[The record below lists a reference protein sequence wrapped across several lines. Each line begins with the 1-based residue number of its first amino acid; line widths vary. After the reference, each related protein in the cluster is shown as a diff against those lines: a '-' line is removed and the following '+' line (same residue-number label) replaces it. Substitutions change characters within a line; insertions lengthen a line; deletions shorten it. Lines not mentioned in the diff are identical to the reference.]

1 MKKFKVFA
9 AVLALAFSMAGA
21 VSASA
26 ASQGITEEEQKL
38 LDKFKAGIE
47 VNGEMV
53 TPPASYINQAEN
65 ELMRTDVT
73 SEEIAI
79 LNERMDE
86 IYAIIQEEQLTTPA
100 EARQSGRLNEMV
112 EIGQEA
118 AAVVDYTLSFNAS
131 TRVVTV
137 KNEAGEVIFETKNVV
152 NQTGFDFTAT
162 FVTIGILG
170 ASLVAGIAVA
180 GRKGLF
186 AREAEV

>member
-26 ASQGITEEEQKL
+26 ASQGITEEEQQL

-152 NQTGFDFTAT
+152 NQTGFDFTVT

>member
-26 ASQGITEEEQKL
+26 ASQGITEEEQQL

-47 VNGEMV
+47 VNGEIV

-86 IYAIIQEEQLTTPA
+86 VYAIIQEEQLTTPA
-100 EARQSGRLNEMV
+100 EVRQSGRLDEMV

-131 TRVVTV
+131 TRAVTV
-137 KNEAGEVIFETKNVV
+137 KNQAGEVIFETKNVV

>member
-26 ASQGITEEEQKL
+26 ASQGITEEEQQL

-47 VNGEMV
+47 VNGEIV

-131 TRVVTV
+131 TRAVTV
-137 KNEAGEVIFETKNVV
+137 KNQAGEVIFETKNVV

>member
-26 ASQGITEEEQKL
+26 ASQGITEEEQQL

-170 ASLVAGIAVA
+170 ASLVAGIVVA